1 MLDLT
6 KSGYDG
12 ATALGIMA
20 LGIMETIATFSAT
33 TPRIIG
39 LSMTQGTKTLSI
51 LQC

>member
-12 ATALGIMA
+12 ATTLGITA

-33 TPRIIG
+33 TPWIVG
-39 LSMTQGTKTLSI
+39 LSMT
-51 LQC
+51 